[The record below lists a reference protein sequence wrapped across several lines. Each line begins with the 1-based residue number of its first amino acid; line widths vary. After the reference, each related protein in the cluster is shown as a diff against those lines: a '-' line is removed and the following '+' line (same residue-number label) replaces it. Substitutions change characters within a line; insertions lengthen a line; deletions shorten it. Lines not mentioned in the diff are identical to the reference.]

1 MVLREL
7 RITEDGSHTLYVKE
21 LDEPYHSIH
30 GSIQESM
37 HVFINQGFRLI
48 EHSPVHILEVGL
60 GTGLNVLL
68 TLAASQKKGAEIIY
82 HAVEKYP
89 LMPEE
94 FEALNF
100 EQHIPDLP
108 PGILQALHKG
118 PWEKEFSLTANF
130 HLFKEHADFRS
141 MDPGGKFDLVY
152 FDAFAPDKQPELW
165 SEKVFTRV
173 ADSMKSGGKLVT
185 YAAKGSVRRTMKA
198 CGFQVEKLPGPPGK
212 REMTRASII

>member
-1 MVLREL
+1 VLREL
-7 RITEDGSHTLYVKE
+7 RITEDGSHTLYVKA

-37 HVFINQGFRLI
+37 HVFINQGFNQI
-48 EHSPVHILEVGL
+48 NHSPLHILEIGL

-68 TLAASQKKGAEIIY
+68 TEAASQISGAEIIY

-89 LMPEE
+89 LIPEE

-100 EQHIPDLP
+100 EQFIPDAP
-108 PGILQALHKG
+108 PGMLQALHMG
-118 PWEKEFSLTANF
+118 PWAKEFSLTTQF
-130 HLFKEHADFRS
+130 RVYKELADIRT
-141 MDPGGKFDLVY
+141 MAPGGNFDLVY

-173 ADSMKSGGKLVT
+173 ANSMKSGGILVT
-185 YAAKGSVRRTMKA
+185 YTAKGSVRRTMRA
-198 CGFQVEKLPGPPGK
+198 CGLKVEKVPGPPGK
-212 REMTRASII
+212 REMIKAQRI

>member
-1 MVLREL
+1 MHREL
-7 RITEDGSHTLYVKE
+7 RITGDGSHTIYVKE

-30 GSIQESM
+30 GSLQESM

-48 EHSPVHILEVGL
+48 RHTPVHILEIGL
-60 GTGLNVLL
+60 GTGLNLLL
-68 TLAASQKKGAEIIY
+68 TLASSQKTGTEIIY

-94 FEALNF
+94 FGVLNF
-100 EQHIPDLP
+100 EQFIPDLP
-108 PGILQALHKG
+108 PGILQALHMG
-118 PWEKEFSLTANF
+118 PWGKEFSLTEKF
-130 HLFKEHADFRS
+130 RVLKEHADIRS
-141 MDPGGKFDLVY
+141 MAPGDIFDLVY

-165 SEKVFTRV
+165 SEKIFTRV
-173 ADSMKSGGKLVT
+173 ADSMKSGSILVT

-212 REMTRASII
+212 REMTRATLI

>member
-1 MVLREL
+1 VHREL
-7 RITEDGSHTLYVKE
+7 RITGDGSHTIYVKE

-30 GSIQESM
+30 GSLQESM

-48 EHSPVHILEVGL
+48 RHTPVHILEIGL
-60 GTGLNVLL
+60 GTGLNLLL
-68 TLAASQKKGAEIIY
+68 TLASSQKTGTEIIY

-94 FEALNF
+94 FGVLNF
-100 EQHIPDLP
+100 EQFIPDLP
-108 PGILQALHKG
+108 PGILQALHMG
-118 PWEKEFSLTANF
+118 PWGKKFSLTEKF
-130 HLFKEHADFRS
+130 RVLKEHADIRS
-141 MDPGGKFDLVY
+141 MAPGDIFDLVY

-165 SEKVFTRV
+165 SEKIFTRV
-173 ADSMKSGGKLVT
+173 ADSMKSGSILVT

-212 REMTRASII
+212 REMTRATLI